1 MGKYIPKT
9 ASARQLQTGYRKIL
23 NEVKETGEPIVIVS
37 NNKQEAVLITVDR
50 YERLREIAY
59 RTLWLEDG
67 AFRALDT
74 MVVDPVCAMN
84 VRPGDTTPHYLHDG
98 TTHWFCSQA
107 CRNDFA
113 DHPEG
118 YLRGAGQAQGC

>member
-50 YERLREIAY
+50 YERLREIERDYNHRQLLKDIKAY
-59 RTLWLEDG
+59 EKDKKEGKLRTLKRGDLLKWTYES
-67 AFRALDT
+67 DT
-74 MVVDPVCAMN
+74 
-84 VRPGDTTPHYLHDG
+84 H
-98 TTHWFCSQA
+98 
-107 CRNDFA
+107 
-113 DHPEG
+113 
-118 YLRGAGQAQGC
+118 